1 MFTVCVLYIYEPKHT
16 HKISSFVCSSS
27 INHHPPKTITTHT
40 PSPHRHHPSIRRF
53 HHPTQQSTKHKMSS
67 DDELIQIV
75 IQESTNTQQQLERDQ
90 LNAAILAS
98 QAEQER
104 VRREK
109 EKEER
114 SLSRSGDVASYY
126 EDSILISNSTFVN
139 HVLRLVRRFVKCL
152 PIHINQSIN
161 QSTTT
166 TTTTDEIKE

>member
-1 MFTVCVLYIYEPKHT
+1 
-16 HKISSFVCSSS
+16 
-27 INHHPPKTITTHT
+27 
-40 PSPHRHHPSIRRF
+40 
-53 HHPTQQSTKHKMSS
+53 MSS
-67 DDELIQIV
+67 EDELIQIV

-152 PIHINQSIN
+152 PIHINQS
-161 QSTTT
+161 
-166 TTTTDEIKE
+166 TTTTDEIKEWQSKKSVVYVVFEIVKHDHHKLKHQQNRYTTGTREKKCEMVQRTGEMLFSKVNSRFG

>member
-1 MFTVCVLYIYEPKHT
+1 
-16 HKISSFVCSSS
+16 
-27 INHHPPKTITTHT
+27 
-40 PSPHRHHPSIRRF
+40 
-53 HHPTQQSTKHKMSS
+53 MSS
-67 DDELIQIV
+67 EDELIQIV

-152 PIHINQSIN
+152 PIHINQS
-161 QSTTT
+161 
-166 TTTTDEIKE
+166 TTTDEIKEWQSKKSVVYVVFEIVKHDHQHQQNRYTTGTREKKREMVQRTGEMLFSKVNSRFG

>member
-1 MFTVCVLYIYEPKHT
+1 
-16 HKISSFVCSSS
+16 
-27 INHHPPKTITTHT
+27 
-40 PSPHRHHPSIRRF
+40 
-53 HHPTQQSTKHKMSS
+53 MSS
-67 DDELIQIV
+67 EDELIQIV

-126 EDSILISNSTFVN
+126 EDSILISNSRFVN
-139 HVLRLVRRFVKCL
+139 RVLRVVRKIL
-152 PIHINQSIN
+152 PHICNIIFTKIQHV
-161 QSTTT
+161 STTDKIKKRQT
-166 TTTTDEIKE
+166 TRSDV

>member
-1 MFTVCVLYIYEPKHT
+1 
-16 HKISSFVCSSS
+16 
-27 INHHPPKTITTHT
+27 
-40 PSPHRHHPSIRRF
+40 
-53 HHPTQQSTKHKMSS
+53 MSS
-67 DDELIQIV
+67 EDELIQIV

-152 PIHINQSIN
+152 PIHINQSTTT
-161 QSTTT
+161 TTT